1 MRLVPVTDGAVK
13 AGMPVEGK
21 EQHGTVIEVGE
32 NIYHRV
38 NHTAKDKRQLP
49 MSARVGSVHEAPK
62 QNGVD
67 DERGWRMQKV
77 MAGNPPGI
85 VEIGW
90 MNNVLHQVRCILL
103 ENETVDG
110 VCSPRQ
116 QSKGN
121 IGRNR
126 TPQKSG
132 LGEFE
137 LCAEF
142 LFDGGIDNKVG
153 GEGVQRRLRIM
164 AIGDN

>member
-1 MRLVPVTDGAVK
+1 
-13 AGMPVEGK
+13 
-21 EQHGTVIEVGE
+21 
-32 NIYHRV
+32 
-38 NHTAKDKRQLP
+38 
-49 MSARVGSVHEAPK
+49 MSARADFVHETPK
-62 QNGVD
+62 QKSVYDEGGWGVLD
-67 DERGWRMQKV
+67 V
-77 MAGNPPGI
+77 MRGNPPWI